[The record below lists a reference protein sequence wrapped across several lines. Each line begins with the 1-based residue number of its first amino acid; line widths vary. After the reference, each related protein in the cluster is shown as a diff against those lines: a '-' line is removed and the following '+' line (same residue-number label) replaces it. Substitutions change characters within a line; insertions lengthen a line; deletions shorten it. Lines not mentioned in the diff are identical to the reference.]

1 MTDCE
6 RMAAQLE
13 RIALLLVG
21 IDNRLAVIARSLAPP
36 LYRVSDDGV
45 LTLVTRDL
53 IKGFIESARAFI
65 DFDLAGHVDEPLV
78 KCNVAPGP
86 IPYLR

>member
-21 IDNRLAVIARSLAPP
+21 IDNRLAVIASSLAPP
-36 LYRVSDDGV
+36 LYKVSDDGV
-45 LTLVTRDL
+45 LTRIAETAQVIPIRT
-53 IKGFIESARAFI
+53 G
-65 DFDLAGHVDEPLV
+65 
-78 KCNVAPGP
+78 AP
-86 IPYLR
+86 R